1 MAIQRPDTPLANTPE
16 PQPVSSGMQPMNQ
29 PAVQPVNKFQAA
41 ADTAIAGIN
50 ALSQERMAQQQ
61 MKQQQQQPQQP
72 Q

>member
-1 MAIQRPDTPLANTPE
+1 MAIQRPDTPLAATPE

-50 ALSQERMAQQQ
+50 VLSQMRMAQ
-61 MKQQQQQPQQP
+61 QQQQQPQQP
-72 Q
+72 QQPQ